1 MLTRIVICLLIA
13 TAASANAVED
23 FYSARI
29 PVADR
34 SEGALVTGAQRGLEQ
49 VLIRVSGDDRI
60 GDIPNVAAAVQ
71 GARDRIAL
79 YSYEQDDAQTVL
91 RVNFD
96 DVLVK
101 GILRESDA
109 TFWATPRPPVLLWLV
124 IDEPFSRRFATVSQD
139 DELLQSMSQAFADR
153 GVTLRLPLLDLEDAA
168 ALSPEMVWQTV
179 TSRIRRASER
189 YGTEHILVGRYVQ
202 LTSGMQLADWLYLD
216 ADGQRREQV
225 QGRDPTPVLLGGV
238 DLAVDA
244 MADRYAVALQSRP
257 AAGAIAV
264 SISGV
269 ESYSDYRNV
278 MGMLRD
284 IPILDSVTVTEV
296 AQDVL
301 VVKVTGISSA
311 EALARTLPTRSR
323 LAMTADPTPNR
334 LTLHWGQP

>member
-1 MLTRIVICLLIA
+1 MRNRLQ
-13 TAASANAVED
+13 AA
-23 FYSARI
+23 
-29 PVADR
+29 ADH
-34 SEGALVTGAQRGLEQ
+34 
-49 VLIRVSGDDRI
+49 
-60 GDIPNVAAAVQ
+60 VAAAQVRL
-71 GARDRIAL
+71 GH
-79 YSYEQDDAQTVL
+79 
-91 RVNFD
+91 
-96 DVLVK
+96 LV
-101 GILRESDA
+101 
-109 TFWATPRPPVLLWLV
+109 
-124 IDEPFSRRFATVSQD
+124 SRRARPAQ
-139 DELLQSMSQAFADR
+139 
-153 GVTLRLPLLDLEDAA
+153 
-168 ALSPEMVWQTV
+168 
-179 TSRIRRASER
+179 IN
-189 YGTEHILVGRYVQ
+189 VG
-202 LTSGMQLADWLYLD
+202 DWLYLD

>member
-124 IDEPFSRRFATVSQD
+124 IDEPF
-139 DELLQSMSQAFADR
+139 
-153 GVTLRLPLLDLEDAA
+153 
-168 ALSPEMVWQTV
+168 LSL
-179 TSRIRRASER
+179 I
-189 YGTEHILVGRYVQ
+189 HI
-202 LTSGMQLADWLYLD
+202 
-216 ADGQRREQV
+216 
-225 QGRDPTPVLLGGV
+225 
-238 DLAVDA
+238 
-244 MADRYAVALQSRP
+244 
-257 AAGAIAV
+257 
-264 SISGV
+264 
-269 ESYSDYRNV
+269 
-278 MGMLRD
+278 
-284 IPILDSVTVTEV
+284 
-296 AQDVL
+296 
-301 VVKVTGISSA
+301 
-311 EALARTLPTRSR
+311 
-323 LAMTADPTPNR
+323 
-334 LTLHWGQP
+334 